1 MNNLPN
7 HMTIGPA
14 DDYHED
20 GLDLSADQ
28 IPRWWD
34 LTWERGELVDEDIDQ
49 REEYYI
55 MTADCDGITYEGTG
69 VYSCGELIIV
79 DNIEIKK

>member
-1 MNNLPN
+1 
-7 HMTIGPA
+7 
-14 DDYHED
+14 
-20 GLDLSADQ
+20 LSADQ
-28 IPRWWD
+28 IPRWHD
-34 LTWERGELVDEDIDQ
+34 LEWERGDKIDEDIDE

-79 DNIEIKK
+79 NDIEIKK

>member
-20 GLDLSADQ
+20 GFDLSADQ
-28 IPRWWD
+28 IPRWHD
-34 LTWERGELVDEDIDQ
+34 LTWERGDKIDEDIDE
-49 REEYYI
+49 REE
-55 MTADCDGITYEGTG
+55 
-69 VYSCGELIIV
+69 
-79 DNIEIKK
+79 